1 MKLEPIGISAPDAGL
16 LRSYAP
22 PAGGWDEMRAPSG
35 AIRPAWAGLAAT
47 LAGLGPGELG
57 RRRSDLAEHMR
68 RDGVT
73 YNVYGD
79 GKVAERPWSLDP
91 VPLVL
96 SSAEWVE
103 VERGLVQRAELLDAV
118 LRDVYGP
125 RKLVREGVLPALFLW
140 SHPGFLR
147 PCVGGPAAQ
156 SRMLRSYSADLAR
169 GIDGS
174 YRVVSDRGQNP
185 SGYGYAL
192 ENRAA
197 LGRAMPSLFRQAG
210 VHRLEAFFQSLRRG
224 LAEAAPPGAQDPF
237 MVLLSPGSE
246 NETYSEQAYLAS
258 YLGIPL
264 VRGGDLV
271 PRDGGI
277 HLPSVEGSRPVD
289 VILRRVDDAFC
300 DPLELIGHSLLG
312 VPGLVQAVRDRTVAV
327 CNALGS
333 GILAGSGLMAFL
345 PELCRRL
352 FGQELILP
360 SARTWWCGDARQRE
374 EAFADLEGRVVKPL
388 YQGPKRS
395 TWFMEGLSREQ
406 RERLLARIRAKPHLY
421 LVQERLGLSTA
432 PCFVDGRLEPRPV
445 VLRSFLA
452 GVDGSF
458 AVMPGGLTRA
468 AGRAGATGVTG
479 QDGGIGKDT
488 WIMASEPLPW
498 AAPILDPAPAAISG
512 EDSAVAGADLDLV
525 QSQSQSQGAAMPA
538 WDGTRDETRDGT
550 RDAEGSGM
558 PRSVPMRTARPHG
571 ALPGY
576 ASENL
581 FWLGRYQERLG
592 VQLRLWREAL
602 SAQGPD
608 VEALGPHWPHL
619 LRAFQPDFGTA
630 EAADTADETDA
641 GATGPE
647 AIRSLE
653 ASLEASLD
661 AERTLGSPAYNR
673 AAVRRT
679 ARAVRD
685 LLPDDCWR
693 AVNSL
698 LPMREPGAT
707 LPWLDQAI
715 LQLGGLAGLEADGLA
730 LGPVRRFLS
739 LGGAL
744 ERALCAVRMLEAG
757 LAGVLN
763 PPSGLVAVLLAC
775 HDGALMYRQRYPQ
788 GPLPSPAAELLLA
801 DEANPRSVAFQLAR
815 FYAELEHLP
824 PGGSQLL
831 PACRKAV
838 LKALAQAR
846 LFEAE
851 ANGGVGSPAGNEGF
865 EHLLRSLEA
874 GLGRVSDALA
884 REYFQAIPLPQS
896 MREWG

>member
-1 MKLEPIGISAPDAGL
+1 MILESSGTAESGSGL
-16 LRSYAP
+16 LRGYLPA
-22 PAGGWDEMRAPSG
+22 AGGWDEMLNAAGEVRPS
-35 AIRPAWAGLAAT
+35 WAGLAAT
-47 LAGLGPGELG
+47 LAELGPGEMG
-57 RRRSDLAEHMR
+57 RRRVDLAEYMR

-91 VPLVL
+91 IPLVF
-96 SSAEWVE
+96 SSVEWEAVE
-103 VERGLVQRAELLDAV
+103 SGLVQRAELLDAV

-147 PCVGGPAAQ
+147 PCVGGPAARN
-156 SRMLRSYSADLAR
+156 RMLRCYSADLAR
-169 GIDGS
+169 GSDGS
-174 YRVVSDRGQNP
+174 FRVVSDRGQNP

-224 LAEAAPPGAQDPF
+224 LVEAAPPGTRDPF
-237 MVLLSPGSE
+237 LVLLSPGAD

-264 VRGGDLV
+264 VRGGDLM

-300 DPLELIGHSLLG
+300 DPLELAGHSLLG

-352 FGQELILP
+352 FGQELRLP

-374 EAFADLEGRVVKPL
+374 EALANLEDRIVKPL

-395 TWFMEGLSREQ
+395 TWFYQGLSREQ
-406 RERLLARIRAKPHLY
+406 REKLLARIRAKPHLY
-421 LVQERLGLSTA
+421 LVQERLQLSTA
-432 PCFVDGRLEPRPV
+432 PCFVEGRLEPRPL

-452 GVDGSF
+452 AVDGSF
-458 AVMPGGLTRA
+458 AVMPGGLTRV
-468 AGRAGATGVTG
+468 AGRTGGTGVTG
-479 QDGGIGKDT
+479 QEGSIAKDT
-488 WIMASEPLPW
+488 WILASEPLAW
-498 AAPILDPAPAAISG
+498 AAPSLEASASGPEPAPGEAVVVPADTQALEAA
-512 EDSAVAGADLDLV
+512 
-525 QSQSQSQGAAMPA
+525 PA
-538 WDGTRDETRDGT
+538 
-550 RDAEGSGM
+550 
-558 PRSVPMRTARPHG
+558 RSSRPHG

-581 FWLGRYQERLG
+581 YWLGRYQERLG
-592 VQLRLWREAL
+592 SQLRLWREAL
-602 SAQGPD
+602 MAARSEDGPP
-608 VEALGPHWPHL
+608 GPHWHRL
-619 LRAFQPDFGTA
+619 LQAYQPNF
-630 EAADTADETDA
+630 ADTADA
-641 GATGPE
+641 G
-647 AIRSLE
+647 SLE
-653 ASLEASLD
+653 AALEASLD
-661 AERTLGSPAYNR
+661 DEHGMGSPAFNR
-673 AAVRRT
+673 AAVRRA

-685 LLPDDCWR
+685 LLPDDSWR
-693 AVNSL
+693 AINSL
-698 LPMREPGAT
+698 MPPRDAGGT
-707 LPWLDQAI
+707 LPWIDQAI
-715 LQLGGLAGLEADGLA
+715 LHLGGLAGLQADGLS
-730 LGPVRRFLS
+730 LGPVRRFLG
-739 LGGAL
+739 LGRSL
-744 ERALCAVRMLEAG
+744 ERALCVVRMLDAG
-757 LAGVLN
+757 LSGVTK
-763 PPSGLVAVLLAC
+763 PGDGLIETLLAC
-775 HDGALMYRQRYPQ
+775 QDGALTYRQRYPRAPQ
-788 GPLPSPAAELLLA
+788 AGPAAELLLA
-801 DEANPRSVAFQLAR
+801 DEANPRSVAFQLSG
-815 FYAELEHLP
+815 FHEELGHLP
-824 PGGSQLL
+824 PGGTLLL

-838 LKALAQAR
+838 LKALTQAR
-846 LFEAE
+846 LFESE
-851 ANGGVGSPAGNEGF
+851 ANGGILSPAGNEGF

-884 REYFQAIPLPQS
+884 REFFQAIPLPQAL
-896 MREWG
+896 REWG

>member
-1 MKLEPIGISAPDAGL
+1 MRLEPPGTAAPDAGL

-22 PAGGWDEMRAPSG
+22 PAGGWDEMLAPSG
-35 AIRPAWAGLAAT
+35 EVRPAWTGLAAT
-47 LAGLGPGELG
+47 LAGLGPEEIG
-57 RRRSDLAEHMR
+57 RRRADLAEHLR

-103 VERGLVQRAELLDAV
+103 VERGLIQRAELLDAV
-118 LRDVYGP
+118 LRDVYGA
-125 RKLVREGVLPALFLW
+125 RKLVREGALPALFLW

-147 PCVGGPAAQ
+147 PCVGGPAAHA
-156 SRMLRSYSADLAR
+156 RMLRCYSADLAR
-169 GIDGS
+169 GTDGRF
-174 YRVVSDRGQNP
+174 RVVSDRGQNP

-192 ENRAA
+192 GNRAA

-210 VHRLEAFFQSLRRG
+210 VHRLEGFFQSLRRG
-224 LAEAAPPGAQDPF
+224 LAEAAPPGARDPF

-312 VPGLVQAVRDRTVAV
+312 VPGLVQAVRDRAVAV

-374 EAFADLEGRVVKPL
+374 EAFANLEGRVVKPL

-395 TWFMEGLSREQ
+395 TWFVDGLSREQ

-421 LVQERLGLSTA
+421 LVQERLALSTA
-432 PCFVDGRLEPRPV
+432 PCFVEGRLEPRPL

-468 AGRAGATGVTG
+468 AGRAGGTAVTG

-488 WIMASEPLPW
+488 WILASEPLPW
-498 AAPILDPAPAAISG
+498 AAPVLDPAPVSIAAAESPADG
-512 EDSAVAGADLDLV
+512 DADAHGLAGAGTESILP
-525 QSQSQSQGAAMPA
+525 SRTAPA
-538 WDGTRDETRDGT
+538 
-550 RDAEGSGM
+550 
-558 PRSVPMRTARPHG
+558 RTARAHG
-571 ALPGY
+571 SLPGY

-602 SAQGPD
+602 SASGPD
-608 VEALGPHWPHL
+608 ADALASHWPRL
-619 LRAFQPDFGTA
+619 LRAFQPEFGIS
-630 EAADTADETDA
+630 DESGAVDA
-641 GATGPE
+641 GNG
-647 AIRSLE
+647 SWE
-653 ASLEASLD
+653 ASLESSLD
-661 AERTLGSPAYNR
+661 AERTLGSPAFNR

-685 LLPDDCWR
+685 LIPDDCWR

-698 LPMREPGAT
+698 MPPREPGGT

-715 LQLGGLAGLEADGLA
+715 LQIGGLAGLEADGLA
-730 LGPVRRFLS
+730 LGPVRRFLA

-744 ERALCAVRMLEAG
+744 ERALCAVRTLEAS
-757 LAGVLN
+757 LAGVMN
-763 PPSGLVAVLLAC
+763 PPPGLVAVLLAC
-775 HDGALMYRQRYPQ
+775 HDGALTYRQRYPL

-801 DEANPRSVAFQLAR
+801 DEANPRSVAYQLAR
-815 FYAELEHLP
+815 FLAELEHLP
-824 PGGSQLL
+824 PGGSRLL

-846 LFEAE
+846 LFESE

-865 EHLLRSLEA
+865 EHLLRSLET

-884 REYFQAIPLPQS
+884 RECFQAIPLPQS
-896 MREWG
+896 LREWG

>member
-1 MKLEPIGISAPDAGL
+1 MNLETAGTAAPDAGL

-22 PAGGWDEMRAPSG
+22 PAGGWDEMLAPKG
-35 AIRPAWAGLAAT
+35 DVRPAWAGLAAT
-47 LAGLGPGELG
+47 LAGLGPRELD
-57 RRRSDLAEHMR
+57 RRRAGLAEHMR

-103 VERGLVQRAELLDAV
+103 VERGLIQRAELLDAV

-125 RKLVREGVLPALFLW
+125 RKLVREGALPALFLW

-147 PCVGGPAAQ
+147 PCAGGPAAQ
-156 SRMLRSYSADLAR
+156 ARMLRCYSADLAR
-169 GIDGS
+169 GSDGGF
-174 YRVVSDRGQNP
+174 RIVSDRGQNP

-210 VHRLEAFFQSLRRG
+210 VHRLEAFFQALRRG
-224 LAEAAPPGAQDPF
+224 LAEAAPPGANDPF
-237 MVLLSPGSE
+237 MVLLSPGAE

-352 FGQELILP
+352 FGQDLLLP

-374 EAFADLEGRVVKPL
+374 EALANLEGRVVKPL

-395 TWFMEGLSREQ
+395 TWFLDGLPREQ
-406 RERLLARIRAKPHLY
+406 RERLLARIRSKPHLY

-452 GVDGSF
+452 GVDGSY

-468 AGRAGATGVTG
+468 AGRAGTTGVTG
-479 QDGGIGKDT
+479 QEGGIGKDT
-488 WIMASEPLPW
+488 WILESEPLPW
-498 AAPILDPAPAAISG
+498 AAPALDPAPAAISAPATGTEG
-512 EDSAVAGADLDLV
+512 ESAAGFGQEGPRAGA
-525 QSQSQSQGAAMPA
+525 QA
-538 WDGTRDETRDGT
+538 
-550 RDAEGSGM
+550 GM
-558 PRSVPMRTARPHG
+558 PDPEGYGATVPFPQSIRARTARPHG

-602 SAQGPD
+602 SASGPD
-608 VEALGPHWPHL
+608 VEALGPHWPRL
-619 LRAFQPDFGTA
+619 LRAFQPDFATA
-630 EAADTADETDA
+630 ETDESREDGTPEGSEPAMGPAA
-641 GATGPE
+641 
-647 AIRSLE
+647 SLE
-653 ASLEASLD
+653 AALEASLD

-673 AAVRRT
+673 AAIRRT

-698 LPMREPGAT
+698 MPQREAGGT

-715 LQLGGLAGLEADGLA
+715 LQLGGLAGLESDGLS
-730 LGPVRRFLS
+730 LGPVRRFLV
-739 LGGAL
+739 LGGAI

-757 LAGVLN
+757 LAGNPN

-775 HDGALMYRQRYPQ
+775 HDGALTYRQRYPQ

-801 DEANPRSVAFQLAR
+801 DEANPRSVAYQLAR
-815 FYAELEHLP
+815 FHDELEHLP
-824 PGGSQLL
+824 PGGSQLIT
-831 PACRKAV
+831 ACRKAV

-846 LFEAE
+846 LFEAD

-865 EHLLRSLEA
+865 EHLLRSLED

-896 MREWG
+896 LREWG